1 MFQTTVRLYDDPTQ
15 PPVIDQYPGTISQYI
30 ARRWPGGIPSADFCV
45 FRGQPSIATLCDLD
59 DPCSWADSDGEF
71 CITLSAAPA
80 GPLAPFV
87 PYIIG
92 AVVAVVAAFALQPA
106 IPAVNTNGRSQQS
119 PNNSLDKRSNAPRV
133 NQRVNDIFGDERCTF
148 DLLSVPI
155 SEFVDNK
162 EFESF
167 YASIGRGQYDIIDFR
182 DGTTPLSS
190 IQGAA
195 ASVFGPYTSPN
206 SGDAPV
212 YTIGG
217 GVTGRLMTAARVNS
231 VDGQSLDA
239 PNESEVSFA
248 GATATTGGV
257 VTMPSGFTGDLSSIF
272 SPGETLELTDAFFVE
287 QQPSPAPST
296 DYFARSVA
304 GTYTVTSVTS
314 NTIGLDVTGVAN
326 WAFATVASPS
336 FVTPLWL
343 PILGNIPPLEGD
355 TVRLVNP
362 GFGYTSYEQPA
373 GIRNPERSRVGPFVV
388 SDSEVDEFR
397 CNIVALNGLYRDDGT
412 VYPLTVDLQLEI
424 ERLDSSGNPTG
435 DVAPPYTI
443 TLTGSQRD
451 TVATTYNI
459 VNPFPGSQTRHTMK
473 RVTNRPSTDGQN
485 VSDEIKWRDFFT
497 FRDDVPDEFGDIT
510 TAYVRIRATDSALR
524 VKERVA
530 NARVVRLIPA
540 LGQGW
545 DTTLYPL
552 KDFAGIASAIARDP
566 MIGRLPA
573 AAFDDQVWQLE
584 RDRLVAYFGDAEM
597 AEVAHTFDDTNITF
611 EESIQLVASACFCQ
625 AYRQGSVVRVL
636 ADLPQQYS
644 TALYCH
650 RNKHPGSDKRSRRF
664 TTDKR
669 RDGVELSYKSRAT
682 DATETYTLGIDGA
695 VPSNSTEIEVSG
707 IRTHKQAVIHARR
720 RVNRLKYQR
729 VTVEFDALS
738 EARLLVP
745 TSRIDVV
752 NNTLHGTMDGE
763 VTGQDGLVLKVS
775 QPVEMDATPHS
786 VVLTRSDGGVES
798 IPVVA
803 ASGRELTLSRLPSE
817 TVYAGYLKARTR
829 FAFGPDAAGPAMAI
843 RVESVQPDSL
853 DKIRVQGVNYSDGYF
868 EGDLQ
873 PLA

>member
-15 PPVIDQYPGTISQYI
+15 PPVIDIYPGTISQYI
-30 ARRWPGGIPSADFCV
+30 THRWPAGIPSADFCV
-45 FRGQPSIATLCDLD
+45 FRGHMSLATVCDLD
-59 DPCSWADSDGEF
+59 DPHSWADSDGEF
-71 CITLSAAPA
+71 SVALKAPPA
-80 GPLAPFV
+80 GPLTPFI
-87 PYIIG
+87 PYIVA
-92 AVVAVVAAFALQPA
+92 AVVAVVAAFVLAPA
-106 IPAVNTNGRSQQS
+106 IPANNVNGRAQQS
-119 PNNSLDKRSNAPRV
+119 PNNSLESRSNQPRV

-155 SEFVDNK
+155 SEFVDNQ
-162 EFESF
+162 EFETF
-167 YASIGRGQYDIIDFR
+167 YASIGRGRYEILDFK
-182 DGTTPLSS
+182 DGVTPLTS
-190 IQGAA
+190 IVGAA
-195 ASVFGPYTSPN
+195 ASVFGPNTSPN
-206 SGDAPV
+206 SGDSPV
-212 YTIGG
+212 YTVGG

-239 PNESEVSFA
+239 PNIGAVSFA
-248 GATATTGGV
+248 GASATTGGLI
-257 VTMPSGFTGDLSSIF
+257 TMPSSFGGDLSTLF
-272 SPGETLELTDAFFVE
+272 SPGESLELLDAWFI
-287 QQPSPAPST
+287 QDQPDPAPAG
-296 DYFARSVA
+296 DYFARGVA
-304 GTYTVTSVTS
+304 GTYIVTSVTS

-326 WAFATVASPS
+326 WAYATTVSPS
-336 FVTPLWL
+336 FPEILWIPSIGGL
-343 PILGNIPPLEGD
+343 PIIEGS
-355 TVRLVNP
+355 TVRTVNP
-362 GFGYTSYEQPA
+362 GFGYVSYKQTA
-373 GIRNPERSRVGPFVV
+373 TIRNPTRSRVGPFVV
-388 SDSEVDEFR
+388 SDPDVDVFR
-397 CNIVALNGLYRDDGT
+397 YNIVALNGLYRDDGT
-412 VYPLTVDLQLEI
+412 VYPITVDMELTI
-424 ERLDSSGNPTG
+424 ERLDSGGAPTG
-435 DVAPPYTI
+435 DVTNYI
-443 TLTGSQRD
+443 LTLTGSQRD
-451 TVATTYNI
+451 TVAKTFD
-459 VNPFPGSQTRHTMK
+459 VNTPYAGSQTRHQIRRT
-473 RVTNRPSTDGQN
+473 TDRPSTDGQN

-497 FRDDVPDEFGDIT
+497 FRDDVPEQFGDIT

-530 NARVVRLIPA
+530 NARVVRLIPE
-540 LGQGW
+540 LGRDW

-552 KDFAGIASAIARDP
+552 KDFASIASAIARDP
-566 MIGRLPA
+566 RIGRLPA
-573 AAFDDQVWQLE
+573 SAFDHEVWALE
-584 RDRLVAYFGDAEM
+584 RDRLIAYFGDATL
-597 AEVAHTFDDTNITF
+597 AECAHTFDDTNITF
-611 EESIQLVASACFCQ
+611 EESIQLAASACFCQ

-636 ADLPQQYS
+636 ADLPQAQS

-664 TTDKR
+664 TTEKR
-669 RDGVELSYKSRAT
+669 QDGVELSYKSRAT
-682 DATETYTLGIDGA
+682 DAMETYTLGIDGI
-695 VPSNSTEIEVSG
+695 VPTSAKEIEVQG
-707 IRTHKQAVIHARR
+707 IRTLKQAVIHARR

-775 QPVEMDATPHS
+775 QPVEMGAGEHS
-786 VVLTRSDGGVES
+786 VILTRNDGGVES

-829 FAFGPDAAGPAMAI
+829 FAFGPDAVGPAMAI

>member
-15 PPVIDQYPGTISQYI
+15 PPTIDAYRGTISQYI
-30 ARRWPGGIPSADFCV
+30 AHRWPAGIPSADFMV
-45 FRGQPSIATLCDLD
+45 FKGHMSLASVCSLD
-59 DPCSWADSDGEF
+59 TPEDWADCDGEF
-71 CITLSAAPA
+71 SISLKAPPA
-80 GPLAPFV
+80 GFVAPFI

-92 AVVAVVAAFALQPA
+92 AVVAVVAAFVLQPA
-106 IPAVNTNGRSQQS
+106 IPAVNANGRAQQS
-119 PNNSLDKRSNAPRV
+119 PNNSLEQRSNTPRV

-167 YASIGRGQYDIIDFR
+167 YASIGRGQYDILDFR

-195 ASVFGPYTSPN
+195 ASVFGPFTSPN

-212 YTIGG
+212 YTVGG

-239 PNESEVSFA
+239 PNQEAVSFT
-248 GATATTGGV
+248 GATATIGGV
-257 VTMPSGFTGDLSSIF
+257 ITMPGDFTGDLSTIF
-272 SPGETLELTDAFFVE
+272 DAGDILTLTDAWFIE
-287 QQPSPAPST
+287 DQPDPAPST
-296 DYFARSVA
+296 DYFARGVS
-304 GTYTVTSVTS
+304 GDYEVTSVTS
-314 NTIGLDVTGVAN
+314 NTIALNITGASNWEFAGL
-326 WAFATVASPS
+326 FEPQ
-336 FVTPLWL
+336 LWYAL
-343 PILGNIPPLEGD
+343 LDTFGEGA

-362 GFGYTSYEQPA
+362 GFGWRDYNQAAQIS
-373 GIRNPERSRVGPFVV
+373 NPSTLAVGPFVV
-388 SDSEVDEFR
+388 LDNEVNVFR
-397 CNIVALNGLYRDDGT
+397 YNIVALNGLYRDDGT
-412 VYPLTVDLQLEI
+412 VYPMTVDLELTI
-424 ERLDSSGNPTG
+424 ERLDSSGTPTG
-435 DVAPPYTI
+435 DIAPPYTI

-451 TVATTYNI
+451 TVATTTNI
-459 VNPFPGSQTRHTMK
+459 DNPFLGWGTQHTM
-473 RVTNRPSTDGQN
+473 RRITDRPSTDGQN

-497 FRDDVPDEFGDIT
+497 FRDDVPEQFGDIT

-540 LGQGW
+540 LGQAW
-545 DTTLYPL
+545 STTLYPL
-552 KDFAGIASAIARDP
+552 KDFASIASAIARDP
-566 MIGRLPA
+566 RIGRLPA
-573 AAFDDQVWQLE
+573 PAFDEQVWELE
-584 RDRLVAYFGDAEM
+584 RDRLIAYFGDSGM
-597 AEVAHTFDDTNITF
+597 AECAHTFDDTNITF

-636 ADLPQQYS
+636 ADLPQAVS

-664 TTDKR
+664 TTEKR
-669 RDGVELSYKSRAT
+669 QDGVELSYKSRTT
-682 DATETYTLGIDGA
+682 DAMETYTLGIDGA
-695 VPSNSTEIEVSG
+695 VPSNAKEIEVQG
-707 IRTHKQAVIHARR
+707 IRTLKQAVIHARR

-752 NNTLHGTMDGE
+752 NNTRYGTMDGE
-763 VTGQDGLVLKVS
+763 VTGQEGLVLKVS
-775 QPVEMDATPHS
+775 QPVGMTESPHS
-786 VVLTRSDGGVES
+786 VILTRQDGSIES

-803 ASGRELTLSRLPSE
+803 ASGRELTLSRVPSE
-817 TVYAGYLKARTR
+817 TVYSGYLRARTR
-829 FAFGPDAAGPAMAI
+829 FAFGPDAEGDKLAI
-843 RVESVQPDSL
+843 RVESVQPDSI

-873 PLA
+873 PIT

>member
-15 PPVIDQYPGTISQYI
+15 PPTIDVYRGTISQYI
-30 ARRWPGGIPSADFCV
+30 THRWPAGIPSADFMV
-45 FRGQPSIATLCDLD
+45 FRGHMSLATVCSLD
-59 DPCSWADSDGEF
+59 TPEDWADCDGEF
-71 CITLSAAPA
+71 SIALKAPPA
-80 GPLAPFV
+80 GFVAPFI

-92 AVVAVVAAFALQPA
+92 AVVAVVAAFVLQPA
-106 IPAVNTNGRSQQS
+106 IPAVNANGRAQQS
-119 PNNSLDKRSNAPRV
+119 PNNSLEQRSNTPRV

-148 DLLSVPI
+148 DLLSVPV
-155 SEFVDNK
+155 SEFVDNR

-167 YASIGRGQYDIIDFR
+167 YASIGRGKYDILDFR

-195 ASVFGPYTSPN
+195 ASVFGPFTSPN

-212 YTIGG
+212 YAVGG

-239 PNESEVSFA
+239 PNQQAVSFS

-257 VTMPSGFTGDLSSIF
+257 ITMPGSFTGDLATIF
-272 SPGETLELTDAFFVE
+272 DVGDILTLTDAWFLE
-287 QQPSPAPST
+287 DASDPAP
-296 DYFARSVA
+296 A
-304 GTYTVTSVTS
+304 GTYRMRGVAGDYAVTSVTS
-314 NTIGLDVTGVAN
+314 NTIGLDIIGVTNWEFAGVFYAEIYVLILGGASEGGVAYL
-326 WAFATVASPS
+326 SPPSSS
-336 FVTPLWL
+336 FVAYHQAARIVYQGTL
-343 PILGNIPPLEGD
+343 
-355 TVRLVNP
+355 
-362 GFGYTSYEQPA
+362 A
-373 GIRNPERSRVGPFVV
+373 VGPFVV
-388 SDSEVDEFR
+388 LDNEVDVFR
-397 CNIVALNGLYRDDGT
+397 YNIVSLNGLYRDNGT
-412 VYPLTVDLQLEI
+412 VYPLTVDLELTI
-424 ERLDSSGNPTG
+424 ERLDSSGTPTG
-435 DVAPPYTI
+435 DVAPPYII

-451 TVATTYNI
+451 TVATTANI
-459 VNPFPGSQTRHTMK
+459 DNPFPGWGTQHTMR
-473 RVTNRPSTDGQN
+473 RVTDRPSTEGQN
-485 VSDEIKWRDFFT
+485 VSDEVKWRDFFT
-497 FRDDVPDEFGDIT
+497 FRDDVPAQFGDIT

-540 LGQGW
+540 LGQAW
-545 DTTLYPL
+545 DAPLYPL
-552 KDFAGIASAIARDP
+552 KDFASIASAIARDP
-566 MIGRLPA
+566 RIGRLPA
-573 AAFDDQVWQLE
+573 TAFDEQVWQLE
-584 RDRLVAYFGDAEM
+584 RDRLIAYFGDSDM
-597 AEVAHTFDDTNITF
+597 AECAHTFDDTNITF

-636 ADLPQQYS
+636 ADLPQAVS

-664 TTDKR
+664 TTEKR
-669 RDGVELSYKSRAT
+669 QDGVELSYKSRLT
-682 DATETYTLGIDGA
+682 DAMETYTLGVDGA
-695 VPSNSTEIEVSG
+695 VPSNAKEIEVQG
-707 IRTHKQAVIHARR
+707 IRTAKQAVVHARR

-752 NNTLHGTMDGE
+752 NNTRHGTMDGE

-775 QPVEMDATPHS
+775 QPVSMTSAPHS
-786 VVLTRSDGGVES
+786 VILTRQDGSIES

-803 ASGRELTLSRLPSE
+803 ASGRELTLSRVPSE
-817 TVYAGYLKARTR
+817 TVYSGYLKARTR
-829 FAFGPDAAGPAMAI
+829 FAFGPDADGDKLAI
-843 RVESVQPDSL
+843 RVESVQPDSI

-873 PLA
+873 PI

>member
-15 PPVIDQYPGTISQYI
+15 PPTIDVYHGTISQYI
-30 ARRWPGGIPSADFCV
+30 AHRWPAGIPSADFMV
-45 FRGQPSIATLCDLD
+45 FKGHMSLATVCSLD
-59 DPCSWADSDGEF
+59 TPEDWADCDGGF
-71 CITLSAAPA
+71 SISLKAPPA
-80 GPLAPFV
+80 GFVAPFI

-92 AVVAVVAAFALQPA
+92 AVVAVVAAFVLQPA
-106 IPAVNTNGRSQQS
+106 IPAVNANGRAQQS
-119 PNNSLDKRSNAPRV
+119 PNNSLEQRSNTPRV

-167 YASIGRGQYDIIDFR
+167 YASIGRGKYDILDFR

-195 ASVFGPYTSPN
+195 ASVFGPFTSPN

-212 YTIGG
+212 YAVGG
-217 GVTGRLMTAARVNS
+217 GVAGRLMTAARVNS

-239 PNESEVSFA
+239 PNQQAVSFA

-257 VTMPSGFTGDLSSIF
+257 ITMPGGFTGDLSTIF
-272 SPGETLELTDAFFVE
+272 EAGDTITLTDAWFLE
-287 QQPSPAPST
+287 EDPDSDPAGG
-296 DYFARSVA
+296 YRMRGVA
-304 GTYTVTSVTS
+304 GDYEVTSTTS
-314 NTIGLDVTGVAN
+314 NTIGLDVVGVNN
-326 WAFATVASPS
+326 WAFAGSFNAEIYVPIFGGAGEGVIAYLAPPSLGYVAYRQTAQISNQS
-336 FVTPLWL
+336 TL
-343 PILGNIPPLEGD
+343 
-355 TVRLVNP
+355 
-362 GFGYTSYEQPA
+362 A
-373 GIRNPERSRVGPFVV
+373 VGPFVV
-388 SDSEVDEFR
+388 LGNEVDVFR
-397 CNIVALNGLYRDDGT
+397 YNIVALNGLYRDDGT
-412 VYPLTVDLQLEI
+412 VYPLTVDLELTI
-424 ERLDSSGNPTG
+424 ERLDSSGAPTG

-451 TVATTYNI
+451 TVATTTDI
-459 VNPFPGSQTRHTMK
+459 SNPFPGWGTQHTM
-473 RVTNRPSTDGQN
+473 RRITDRPGTDGQN

-497 FRDDVPDEFGDIT
+497 FRDDVPAQFGDIT

-530 NARVVRLIPA
+530 NARVVRLIPE
-540 LGQGW
+540 LGQSW
-545 DTTLYPL
+545 ETTLYPL
-552 KDFAGIASAIARDP
+552 KDFASIASAIARDP
-566 MIGRLPA
+566 RIGRLPST
-573 AAFDDQVWQLE
+573 AFDEQVWQLE
-584 RDRLVAYFGDAEM
+584 RDRLISYFGDPSM
-597 AEVAHTFDDTNITF
+597 AECAHTFDDTNITF

-636 ADLPQQYS
+636 ADLPQPVS

-664 TTDKR
+664 TTEKR
-669 RDGVELSYKSRAT
+669 QDGVELSYKSRTT
-682 DATETYTLGIDGA
+682 DAMETYTLGIDGA
-695 VPSNSTEIEVSG
+695 VPSNAKEIEVQG
-707 IRTHKQAVIHARR
+707 IRTLKQAVIHARR

-729 VTVEFDALS
+729 VTVEFDAMS

-752 NNTLHGTMDGE
+752 NNTRHGTMDGE

-775 QPVEMDATPHS
+775 QPVRMSTAPHS
-786 VVLTRSDGGVES
+786 VILTRQDGSIES

-803 ASGRELTLSRLPSE
+803 ASGRELTLSRVPSE
-817 TVYAGYLKARTR
+817 TVYSGYLKARTR
-829 FAFGPDAAGPAMAI
+829 FAFGPDADGGKLAI
-843 RVESVQPDSL
+843 RVESVQPDSI

-868 EGDLQ
+868 EGDLL
-873 PLA
+873 PI